1 MTDGIAVNQ
10 ALILLIPVSVTV
22 IALYVWCA
30 LALGAVFVKSGE
42 PRWKAWVPFVNL
54 AALLVLGGIPGWWV
68 LLLLL
73 PGLGALIVAVLVI
86 VAAHRVNLSF
96 GYGGGMT
103 VLAAL
108 LFPVWATV
116 LGFGSARW
124 IGREGRRRRGA
135 EPDATGFGAPETL
148 VTASAPPPPP
158 APPAVSPFAPPP
170 LDRPAVSDAHAG
182 SLARAEPAPEIRS
195 EPAAENLAED
205 EWDLLSE
212 FTEAEQSPPPPVPP
226 VGSTPPPPVAAA
238 AGEQPVPASVPAQ
251 PHADDPAIAAPEGDH
266 EPASSRPDEPAAV
279 PEPFAPPARAARP
292 AETGATGLA
301 PSGEPIDDVTDAV
314 PGAPAPVSAV
324 SGRSPYEDAPLFP
337 PVADGEHWATGPD
350 AEPFPETSGAVSAI
364 VGSPVAGSPRM
375 ARSAVS
381 ASADDDG
388 DFDATLLAHRNRLRW
403 SLVTAGGD
411 EFALRSQVVILG
423 RRPSPDPAHSGA
435 QLVALDDVTV
445 SKTHARLELRGD
457 EWHVVDLG
465 STNGVVVVSVTGTE
479 VELAPG
485 GEAPAAERLLLG
497 DLELR
502 LVRASR

>member
-148 VTASAPPPPP
+148 VTASPPPPP

-170 LDRPAVSDAHAG
+170 LDRPAVSDAHVG
-182 SLARAEPAPEIRS
+182 SLARAEPTPEIRS
-195 EPAAENLAED
+195 EPAAENPAED

-226 VGSTPPPPVAAA
+226 LPRRRRPRSLLRRGS
-238 AGEQPVPASVPAQ
+238 
-251 PHADDPAIAAPEGDH
+251 DP
-266 EPASSRPDEPAAV
+266 SRHPCPRSRTLTTRRSPRPRETTSRHPRARANRRPCPNRSLRRRV
-279 PEPFAPPARAARP
+279 RRARPRPARPGSLRR
-292 AETGATGLA
+292 GADRRCDGCRSRRSRAGVGRQRSLA
-301 PSGEPIDDVTDAV
+301 
-314 PGAPAPVSAV
+314 
-324 SGRSPYEDAPLFP
+324 L
-337 PVADGEHWATGPD
+337 
-350 AEPFPETSGAVSAI
+350 
-364 VGSPVAGSPRM
+364 
-375 ARSAVS
+375 
-381 ASADDDG
+381 
-388 DFDATLLAHRNRLRW
+388 
-403 SLVTAGGD
+403 
-411 EFALRSQVVILG
+411 
-423 RRPSPDPAHSGA
+423 
-435 QLVALDDVTV
+435 
-445 SKTHARLELRGD
+445 
-457 EWHVVDLG
+457 
-465 STNGVVVVSVTGTE
+465 
-479 VELAPG
+479 
-485 GEAPAAERLLLG
+485 
-497 DLELR
+497 
-502 LVRASR
+502 

>member
-1 MTDGIAVNQ
+1 MTDGTAVTQ
-10 ALILLIPVSVTV
+10 ALILLIPVSATV

-30 LALGAVFVKSGE
+30 LALSAVFAKSGE

-68 LLLLL
+68 LLLLI
-73 PGLGALIVAVLVI
+73 PGFGGVAVWILVI
-86 VAAHRVNLSF
+86 VAAHRVGLSF

-116 LGFGSARW
+116 IGFGSARW
-124 IGREGRRRRGA
+124 IGREGRRRRGTV
-135 EPDATGFGAPETL
+135 PDAAVFTTSDPAGRAPSE
-148 VTASAPPPPP
+148 PPPPP

-170 LDRPAVSDAHAG
+170 LEAPAPGADTG
-182 SLARAEPAPEIRS
+182 SRSRASGSRAE
-195 EPAAENLAED
+195 D
-205 EWDLLSE
+205 GWDILSA
-212 FTEAEQSPPPPVPP
+212 FTEAEQSPPAPMAPIAP
-226 VGSTPPPPVAAA
+226 
-238 AGEQPVPASVPAQ
+238 PASPSISGWGETDQ
-251 PHADDPAIAAPEGDH
+251 
-266 EPASSRPDEPAAV
+266 PDEPASPPETPAA

-292 AETGATGLA
+292 VETGATGLA
-301 PSGEPIDDVTDAV
+301 PSAEPIDDVTDAV

-324 SGRSPYEDAPLFP
+324 SGRSSYDDAPLFP

-381 ASADDDG
+381 ASADDEG
-388 DFDATLLAHRNRLRW
+388 DFDATLLAHRNRPRW
-403 SLVTAGGD
+403 SLVTAAGD
-411 EFALRSQVVILG
+411 EFELRAQVVILG

-457 EWHVVDLG
+457 QWHVVDLG
-465 STNGVVVVSVTGTE
+465 STNGVVVVSVTGSE
-479 VELAPG
+479 IELAPG
-485 GEAPAAERLLLG
+485 GEAPAGERLLLG

>member
-10 ALILLIPVSVTV
+10 ALILLIPVSATA
-22 IALYVWCA
+22 IAFYVWCA
-30 LALGAVFVKSGE
+30 LALGAVFAKSGE
-42 PRWKAWVPFVNL
+42 PHWKAWVPFVNL
-54 AALLVLGGIPGWWV
+54 FTLFVLGGIPGWWV
-68 LLLLL
+68 LLLLV
-73 PGLGALIVAVLVI
+73 PGAGAVAVWVLMI
-86 VAAHRVNLSF
+86 AAAHRIGLSF

-103 VLAAL
+103 VLAAV

-135 EPDATGFGAPETL
+135 DPQTVTYGTGPVGRT
-148 VTASAPPPPP
+148 SSMPPAPP

-170 LDRPAVSDAHAG
+170 EESAVQESAVHESAVHESSDAG
-182 SLARAEPAPEIRS
+182 SAP
-195 EPAAENLAED
+195 PTDGTGAVLG
-205 EWDLLSE
+205 WDILSN
-212 FTEAEQSPPPPVPP
+212 FTEAEQSRSAPIPPVAPPPPPP
-226 VGSTPPPPVAAA
+226 APPGPARAAA
-238 AGEQPVPASVPAQ
+238 AATRESGPESSATDESAPA
-251 PHADDPAIAAPEGDH
+251 
-266 EPASSRPDEPAAV
+266 
-279 PEPFAPPARAARP
+279 PFAPPAPAARP
-292 AETGATGLA
+292 AQTGATGLA
-301 PSGEPIDDVTDAV
+301 PSLEPIDDVTDAV

-324 SGRSPYEDAPLFP
+324 SGRSSYEDAPLFP

-381 ASADDDG
+381 ASADDEG
-388 DFDATLLAHRNRLRW
+388 DFDATLLAHRNRPRW

-411 EFALRSQVVILG
+411 EFELRSHVVILG
-423 RRPSPDPAHSGA
+423 RRPVPDPAHSGA
-435 QLVALDDVTV
+435 QLIALDDVTV
-445 SKTHARLELRGD
+445 SKTHALLELRGD

-465 STNGVVVVSVTGTE
+465 STNGVVVISVTGTE
-479 VELAPG
+479 LELAPG
-485 GEAPAAERLLLG
+485 GEAPATDRLLLG